1 MADTPDNY
9 HVVAFDL
16 EQKPDGTRVTL
27 SQANLTHDTAPS
39 DLENRSDYE
48 KKLGRCTGWKKQT
61 ISRR

>member
-27 SQANLTHDTAPS
+27 SQAKLTHDATPS
-39 DLENRSDYE
+39 DLKNRSDL
-48 KKLGRCTGWKKQT
+48 KKLSRCTGWIKQT